1 MITYMVKYI
10 SNVLQVLYRSDQG
23 SAGGDQ
29 DTEDESYLD
38 ELEDKEFDFPEGQVV
53 LPVVPLRG
61 MTVLPNTTASF
72 EVARSR
78 SLKALEI
85 AMNSDRLLVVFA
97 QSDMM
102 ADWPKG
108 EDMGRRVVCIVK
120 ITETVA
126 QSEQKGTLVHVR
138 GLCRA
143 VISTMADHEL
153 YSEAL
158 VKPVIEKDMQ
168 ISAEQEEK
176 LETYRREL
184 IQAYKDFASASGRVS
199 VEGVIALSQIFDPIV
214 VGDIIAS
221 NLGLNIHGQN
231 YHLEELDAEERLH
244 NLLVLLRR
252 ERRLSEYEKELEAK
266 VREEIE
272 AGQKEYYLREQLKV
286 IHTELGDQ
294 ETSEEE
300 SDRYLQLLAKTNM
313 PERDKKQIEKEINR
327 LSKYPPSFPEANI
340 LRNYLDLVF
349 ELPWGMVSKDSL
361 NIKSS
366 RRQLDKDHYGLEK
379 VKERVLEYLAVLK
392 RQKTLNADA
401 MGSQILCFVGP
412 PGVGKTSVAQS
423 IAKSM
428 GRQYIRMSLGGVRDE
443 AEIRGHRRTYIGAM
457 PGRLINSIKRAGTDN
472 PLILMDEIDKLGNDF
487 RGDPASALL
496 EVLDPAQNV
505 AFRDHY
511 LEIDYDLSKVMF
523 ITTANSV
530 DTIPR
535 ALLDRM
541 ELIEINGYTEE
552 EKYHIARLHLW
563 PRQLEKHAIDKDD
576 VVLMKPAIM
585 AIIRNYTRE
594 AGVRQLEQELAH
606 LCRRIVLLLEEE
618 EEALPI
624 KVSKTN
630 LDSFLGKAKFHEDE
644 YNRQDL
650 VGLAT
655 GLAWTSVGGDTL
667 AIEVNTNAGSGK
679 LELTGRL
686 GEVMQ
691 ESAKVALAYIRS
703 QAVVLG
709 INPDF
714 VKTSDIHI
722 HVPEGAVPKDGPSAG
737 ITLATAILSALSDRP
752 VRHNVAM
759 TGEITIRGRILPIG
773 GLKEKVIAAHR
784 AGIDTVLV
792 PTANLR
798 DLDEIPESVKKKMT
812 FHGVSDAMDV
822 FRYAILPEVE

>member
-1 MITYMVKYI
+1 MTYMLKTNSDEFQI
-10 SNVLQVLYRSDQG
+10 FYRADKG
-23 SAGGDQ
+23 SGGSHD
-29 DTEDESYLD
+29 DTDKSYLD
-38 ELEDKEFDFPEGQVV
+38 DLENKNYDLPEGEVV

-61 MTVLPNTTASF
+61 MTVIPNTTSSF

-78 SLKALEI
+78 SLKALEQ
-85 AMNSDRLLVVFA
+85 AMNTDRLLVVFA
-97 QSDMM
+97 QSDML
-102 ADWPKG
+102 ADWPEAG
-108 EDMGRRVVCIVK
+108 DLAEQVVCIVR
-120 ITETVA
+120 ISETVA

-143 VISTMADHEL
+143 VISEVTDKDD
-153 YSEAL
+153 YSEAR
-158 VKPVIEKDMQ
+158 VRPVFEQ
-168 ISAEQEEK
+168 VQHRAEDQEEL

-184 IQAYKDFASASGRVS
+184 IHAYQDFAAASGRVS
-199 VEGVIALSQIFDPIV
+199 VEGVAALSQIYDPVV
-214 VGDIIAS
+214 VGDIVAS

-231 YHLEELDAEERLH
+231 YHLEELNIRDRLH
-244 NLLVLLRR
+244 NLLLLLKR
-252 ERRLSEYEKELEAK
+252 ERRLSDYEKELDDK

-294 ETSEEE
+294 ESTEEE
-300 SDRYLQLLAKTNM
+300 TDRYLALLGQTEM
-313 PERDKKQIEKEINR
+313 PERDKKQVEKEIHR
-327 LSKYPPSFPEANI
+327 LSKYPPSFPEAAI
-340 LRNYLDLVF
+340 IRNYLDLVF
-349 ELPWGMVSKDSL
+349 ELPWGKVSKDSL
-361 NIKSS
+361 NIKAS

-392 RQKTLNADA
+392 RQKQLNVNAL
-401 MGSQILCFVGP
+401 GSQILCFVGP

-443 AEIRGHRRTYIGAM
+443 AEIRGHRRTYVGAM
-457 PGRLINSIKRAGTDN
+457 PGRLINAIKRAGTDN

-511 LEIDYDLSKVMF
+511 MEIDYDLSKVMF
-523 ITTANSV
+523 ITTANSI
-530 DTIPR
+530 DTIPP
-535 ALLDRM
+535 ALMDRM

-563 PRQLEKHAIDKDD
+563 PRQLERHAIEKDD
-576 VVLMKPAIM
+576 VNLIKPAIM
-585 AIIRNYTRE
+585 AVIRNYTRE
-594 AGVRQLEQELAH
+594 AGVRQLEKELAH
-606 LCRRIVLLLEEE
+606 LCRRIVLKREEDELE
-618 EEALPI
+618 LPI
-624 KVSKTN
+624 RITKAN
-630 LDSFLGKAKFHEDE
+630 LEDYLGRAKFYEDE
-644 YNRQDL
+644 YNKQDL
-650 VGLAT
+650 VGLAN

-667 AIEVNTNAGSGK
+667 SIEVNTVTGSGK

-703 QAVVLG
+703 QAVELG
-709 INPDF
+709 IDPGF

-737 ITLATAILSALSDRP
+737 ITLATAILSALTDQP

-792 PTANLR
+792 PTSNLR
-798 DLDEIPESVKKKMT
+798 DLDEIPESVKSKMT
-812 FHGVSDAMDV
+812 FHGVSDAMEV
-822 FRYAILPEVE
+822 FKYAIISKEVKA

>member
-1 MITYMVKYI
+1 MLKTI
-10 SNVLQVLYRSDQG
+10 SESLTIFYKADKGSDG
-23 SAGGDQ
+23 SHDE
-29 DTEDESYLD
+29 TDESSYFD
-38 ELEDKEFDFPEGQVV
+38 ELENKSYDLPTDEV
-53 LPVVPLRG
+53 LLPIIPLRG
-61 MTVLPNTTASF
+61 MTVIPNTTASF
-72 EVARSR
+72 EVARNR
-78 SLKALEI
+78 SLKALEQ
-85 AMNSDRLLVVFA
+85 AMEGERLLLVFA
-97 QSDMM
+97 QSNLL
-102 ADWPKG
+102 ADWPDADDLAG
-108 EDMGRRVVCIVK
+108 QVVCIVK
-120 ITETVA
+120 ISETVA

-143 VISTMADHEL
+143 VIEKVNDL
-153 YSEAL
+153 DDYSEA
-158 VKPVIEKDMQ
+158 VVRPVFEQAQHRDE
-168 ISAEQEEK
+168 EQEEL

-184 IQAYKDFASASGRVS
+184 IHAYQDFATVSGRVS
-199 VEGVIALSQIFDPIV
+199 VEAVITLSQIYDPVV

-231 YHLEELDAEERLH
+231 YHLEELNIRDRLH
-244 NLLVLLRR
+244 DLLVLLKR
-252 ERRLSEYEKELEAK
+252 ERRLNDYEKELEAK

-286 IHTELGDQ
+286 IHSELGDQ
-294 ETSEEE
+294 ESTEEE
-300 SDRYLQLLAKTNM
+300 TERYLKLLEDIDM
-313 PERDKKQIEKEINR
+313 PERDKKQVEKEIHR
-327 LSKYPPSFPEANI
+327 LAKYPPSFPEAGI
-340 LRNYLDLVF
+340 IRNYLDLIF
-349 ELPWGMVSKDSL
+349 ELPWGKVSKDSL

-366 RRQLDKDHYGLEK
+366 RKQLDKDHYGLEK

-392 RQKTLNADA
+392 RQKQLNATQ

-443 AEIRGHRRTYIGAM
+443 AEIRGHRRTYVGAM

-511 LEIDYDLSKVMF
+511 MEIDYDLSKVMF
-523 ITTANSV
+523 ITTANSI
-530 DTIPR
+530 DTIPP

-563 PRQLEKHAIDKDD
+563 PRQLEKHAIDKED
-576 VVLMKPAIM
+576 VTLMKPAIM
-585 AIIRNYTRE
+585 SVIRNYTRE
-594 AGVRQLEQELAH
+594 AGVRQLEKEMAH
-606 LCRRIVLLLEEE
+606 LCRRIVLKLEEE
-618 EEALPI
+618 DIELPI
-624 KVSKTN
+624 KITKSN
-630 LDSFLGKAKFHEDE
+630 LDDYLGKAKFYEDE
-644 YNRQDL
+644 YNKQDL
-650 VGLAT
+650 VGLAN

-667 AIEVNTNAGSGK
+667 SIEVNTVAGSGK

-703 QAVVLG
+703 QALELAVDP
-709 INPDF
+709 NF
-714 VKTSDIHI
+714 VKNSDIHI

-737 ITLATAILSALSDRP
+737 ITLATAILSALTAQP

-792 PTANLR
+792 PTSNLR
-798 DLDEIPESVKKKMT
+798 DLDEIPESVKSKMT

-822 FRYAILPEVE
+822 FKYAIIKQEA